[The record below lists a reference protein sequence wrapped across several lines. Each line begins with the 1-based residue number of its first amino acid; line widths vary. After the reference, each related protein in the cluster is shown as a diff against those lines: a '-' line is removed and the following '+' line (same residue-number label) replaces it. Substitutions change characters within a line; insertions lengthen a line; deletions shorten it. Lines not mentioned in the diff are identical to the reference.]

1 MRFDILQQM
10 FDGVFNQPI
19 THADIAR
26 ELRNVLRNDPM
37 KAERAI
43 GYMYGYAFK
52 MAESLYEMRG
62 SRGRQVW
69 R

>member
-43 GYMYGYAFK
+43 GPLA
-52 MAESLYEMRG
+52 
-62 SRGRQVW
+62 
-69 R
+69 